1 MLQKLE
7 NIYLNILRFVV
18 ILVAS
23 ILLVVVAFTGINAL
37 LAMRLEPVPKDIVPK
52 VPAQSLVDEL
62 THSEAAST
70 LGKPAT
76 TLQPTPKVDTNQAY
90 YERAAK
96 AIGQFI
102 EKGSQGQEK
111 ADLQQITQIVK
122 SRAEGQDDEK
132 LTAAHARE
140 FAETMEKTF
149 SNDAVLQRARR
160 SSPIEVA
167 NQALNLFTEKF
178 HHDVLQAKGE
188 QSQKQLEYQQKK
200 AEGIQSLYMALGT
213 FATFLSIVFLSL
225 VIRIERNLRYL
236 APVKADKPVV

>member
-76 TLQPTPKVDTNQAY
+76 TLQPT
-90 YERAAK
+90 
-96 AIGQFI
+96 
-102 EKGSQGQEK
+102 KGCYTK
-111 ADLQQITQIVK
+111 ADSTLLHQYVQGVPSNSINEYEQ
-122 SRAEGQDDEK
+122 K
-132 LTAAHARE
+132 LYLLA
-140 FAETMEKTF
+140 
-149 SNDAVLQRARR
+149 SN
-160 SSPIEVA
+160 
-167 NQALNLFTEKF
+167 T
-178 HHDVLQAKGE
+178 
-188 QSQKQLEYQQKK
+188 
-200 AEGIQSLYMALGT
+200 
-213 FATFLSIVFLSL
+213 
-225 VIRIERNLRYL
+225 
-236 APVKADKPVV
+236 

>member
-76 TLQPTPKVDTNQAY
+76 TLQPT
-90 YERAAK
+90 AAK
-96 AIGQFI
+96 IATPHNPAIIYKPGD
-102 EKGSQGQEK
+102 GVVSSGL
-111 ADLQQITQIVK
+111 AYVAV
-122 SRAEGQDDEK
+122 RACQ
-132 LTAAHARE
+132 
-140 FAETMEKTF
+140 
-149 SNDAVLQRARR
+149 AV
-160 SSPIEVA
+160 VC
-167 NQALNLFTEKF
+167 
-178 HHDVLQAKGE
+178 
-188 QSQKQLEYQQKK
+188 
-200 AEGIQSLYMALGT
+200 
-213 FATFLSIVFLSL
+213 
-225 VIRIERNLRYL
+225 
-236 APVKADKPVV
+236 